1 MNNFNYYSNRKS
13 GFTLIELLVVIAII
27 GILASM
33 LLPALAKAKAKA
45 NRIKCVNN
53 LSSIGK
59 AAIGFSQDN
68 NERLPWQL
76 TPMQVMNHFGHHKMM
91 TRMTGC
97 IMGVKA
103 MKSELQTPKIL
114 TSPCDPT
121 RMALNEICQQKW
133 SSYDTKKN
141 GHNMQLGKAISYGYV
156 EGADTQRPSSIVAI
170 TLNLS
175 TDDLA
180 AGKWS
185 GADEKDAAGVPPSEA
200 FAGLLKSQGQL
211 VLMDGSSKQSSN
223 ADLGAAGKIVK
234 AHINSRGGQTKG
246 DSSTVLFRK

>member
-1 MNNFNYYSNRKS
+1 MKNFNYYGSRKS

-59 AAIGFSQDN
+59 AAIGFAQDN

-97 IMGVKA
+97 IIGVKA

-121 RMALNEICQQKW
+121 RMALNEICQQNW

-156 EGADTQRPSSIVAI
+156 EGADTQRPSSIGAI

-180 AGKWS
+180 TGAWS
-185 GADEKDAAGVPPSEA
+185 GADENPVPNNA
-200 FAGLLKSQGQL
+200 FAGLMKSQAQL

-223 ADLGAAGKIVK
+223 ADLGTAGKIVK